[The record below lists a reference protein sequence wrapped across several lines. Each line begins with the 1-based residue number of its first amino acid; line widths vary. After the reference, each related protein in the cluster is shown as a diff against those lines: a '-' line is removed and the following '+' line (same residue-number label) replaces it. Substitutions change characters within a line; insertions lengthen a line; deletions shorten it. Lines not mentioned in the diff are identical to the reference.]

1 MVSISIVTHN
11 NDKVI
16 KKCLQNIFKNI
27 NNTDFELIIVDNNSS
42 DSTVS
47 IIEKNFEN
55 LRLIKNNRNFGF
67 SAAHNIAI
75 KLGRGKYHL
84 VLNPDII
91 FTENAFEK
99 LLNFMEKNPDV
110 GLVSPKIIL
119 SNGSIQYLCKRLP
132 SLFDFIIIRFMPK
145 FIRKFFQARIDYYEM
160 RETGY
165 NKIMDVLFLT
175 GAFMLIRS
183 SVLDKVGGFDE
194 NFFMYFEDIDLCRRI
209 KKISRTVFYP
219 HTSVI
224 HLWEGGT
231 RKNIQL
237 LLISIKSAIY
247 YFSKWGWKLF

>member
-1 MVSISIVTHN
+1 MVSISIVTYN

-16 KKCLQNIFKNI
+16 KKCLQNIFQNI

-47 IIEKNFEN
+47 IIEKDYKNV
-55 LRLIKNNRNFGF
+55 RLIKNNRNIGFG
-67 SAAHNIAI
+67 AAHNIAI
-75 KLGRGKYHL
+75 KLRKGKYHL

-91 FTENAFEK
+91 FTENAVEK

-110 GLVSPKIIL
+110 GLVSPKIL
-119 SNGSIQYLCKRLP
+119 FPNGSIQYLCRRLP

-183 SVLDKVGGFDE
+183 SVLDKIGGFDE
-194 NFFMYFEDIDLCRRI
+194 NLFMYFEDIDLCRRI

-237 LLISIKSAIY
+237 LLTSIRSAIY
-247 YFSKWGWKLF
+247 YFNKWGLKLF

>member
-1 MVSISIVTHN
+1 MVSISIVTYN

-16 KKCLQNIFKNI
+16 KKCLQNIFKNT
-27 NNTDFELIIVDNNSS
+27 NKTDFELIIVDNKSS
-42 DSTVS
+42 DNTVS
-47 IIEKNFEN
+47 IIEKDFKNI
-55 LRLIKNNRNFGF
+55 RLIKNNRNIGFG
-67 SAAHNIAI
+67 AAHNKAI
-75 KLGRGKYHL
+75 KLGRGEYHL
-84 VLNPDII
+84 VINPDII
-91 FTENAFEK
+91 FTEDSIEK

-110 GLVSPKIIL
+110 GLISPKIIL
-119 SNGSIQYLCKRLP
+119 SNGSIQYLCRRLP

-145 FIRKFFQARIDYYEM
+145 FIRNFFQARIDYYEM

-165 NKIMDVLFLT
+165 NKITDVLFLT

-183 SVLDKVGGFDE
+183 SVFDKIGVFDE
-194 NFFMYFEDIDLCRRI
+194 NFFMYFEDVDLCRRI
-209 KKISRTVFYP
+209 KKTSRTVFYP

-237 LLISIKSAIY
+237 LLISIRSAIY

>member
-1 MVSISIVTHN
+1 MVSISIVTYN

-16 KKCLQNIFKNI
+16 KKCLQNIFQNI

-47 IIEKNFEN
+47 IIEKDFKNV
-55 LRLIKNNRNFGF
+55 RLIKNNRNIGFG
-67 SAAHNIAI
+67 AAHNIAI
-75 KLGRGKYHL
+75 KLRKGKYHL

-91 FTENAFEK
+91 FTENAVEK

-110 GLVSPKIIL
+110 GLVSPKIL
-119 SNGSIQYLCKRLP
+119 FPNGSIQYLCRRLP

-183 SVLDKVGGFDE
+183 SVLDKIGGFDE
-194 NFFMYFEDIDLCRRI
+194 NLFMYFEDIDLCRRI

-237 LLISIKSAIY
+237 LLTSIRSAIY
-247 YFSKWGWKLF
+247 YFNKWGLKLF

>member
-1 MVSISIVTHN
+1 MVSISIVTYN

-16 KKCLQNIFKNI
+16 KKCLQNIFKNT

-47 IIEKNFEN
+47 IIEKDFKNV
-55 LRLIKNNRNFGF
+55 RLIKNNRNIGFG
-67 SAAHNIAI
+67 AAHNIAI

-91 FTENAFEK
+91 FTENAVEK

-110 GLVSPKIIL
+110 GLVSPKIL
-119 SNGSIQYLCKRLP
+119 FPNGSIQYLCRRLP

-160 RETGY
+160 RQAGY

-183 SVLDKVGGFDE
+183 SVLDKIGGFDE

-231 RKNIQL
+231 RKNFQL
-237 LLISIKSAIY
+237 LLISIRSAIY
-247 YFSKWGWKLF
+247 YFNKWGWKLF